1 MLLLVGYGKMAPST
15 VWGRIFCIFYAIFG
29 IPITGLMLKS
39 IGERIT
45 ETIANVFRFIDRRIC
60 NRDPQSIHMKTVVAV
75 FVIVISMI
83 LILATLAMKYEGWT
97 YFEGLYFGFITLST
111 IGFGDYVPMHP
122 SENTDHPAF
131 VIIFTVIT
139 FLYFTVG
146 LALVSSALL
155 AISRLFEDEPPWG
168 FISLG
173 MNPDDDDE
181 DRITRQKL
189 QAQRLDAKSEGR

>member
-1 MLLLVGYGKMAPST
+1 MAPAT
-15 VWGRIFCIFYAIFG
+15 VWGRIFCMFYAIFG

-45 ETIANVFRFIDRRIC
+45 ETLANFFRFIDRRIC

-83 LILATLAMKYEGWT
+83 LVLAALAMEYEGWS
-97 YFEGLYFGFITLST
+97 YFEGIYFGFITLST
-111 IGFGDYVPMHP
+111 IGFGDYVPAHP
-122 SENTDHPAF
+122 SEHKDHPAF
-131 VIIFTVIT
+131 VIFFTVIT

-173 MNPDDDDE
+173 MSQDDDE
-181 DRITRQKL
+181 DDRMLRQKL
-189 QAQRLDAKSEGR
+189 QAQKLDAKSEAH

>member
-1 MLLLVGYGKMAPST
+1 MNFAGYGKMAPAT
-15 VWGRIFCIFYAIFG
+15 VWGRVFCIFYAIFG

-45 ETIANVFRFIDRRIC
+45 EGIANFFRFIDRRIC
-60 NRDPQSIHMKTVVAV
+60 NRDPQSIHMKTVIAV
-75 FVIVISMI
+75 FVIVISM
-83 LILATLAMKYEGWT
+83 LLVLAALAMEYEGWT

-111 IGFGDYVPMHP
+111 IGFGDYVPSHP
-122 SENTDHPAF
+122 SEHKDHPAF

-139 FLYFTVG
+139 FIYFTVG

-173 MNPDDDDE
+173 MNQDDDDE
-181 DRITRQKL
+181 DRILRQKL
-189 QAQRLDAKSEGR
+189 HAQKHDKSEAH